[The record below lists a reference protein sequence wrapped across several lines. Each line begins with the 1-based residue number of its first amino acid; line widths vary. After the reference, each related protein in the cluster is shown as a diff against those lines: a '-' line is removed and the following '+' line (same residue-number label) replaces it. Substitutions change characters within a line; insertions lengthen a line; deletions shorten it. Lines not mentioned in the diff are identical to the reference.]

1 MVRNIVGALVYVGC
15 GRLSVNEFAAMFAA
29 QSRLTAPPTF
39 MADGLYFTGVDYPEK
54 WGIRQPEM
62 PEWL

>member
-15 GRLSVNEFAAMFAA
+15 DRLSVDGFADISAA
-29 QSRLTAPPTF
+29 QSRLNAPPTF
-39 MADGLYFTGVDYPEK
+39 VADGLYFTGADYPPER
-54 WGIRQPEM
+54 GILRLDT